1 MGDGY
6 CNSRVVE
13 YSAAGAWQGEF
24 VLPASAGQA
33 LQNPHSLVLEE
44 CGRALYVAE
53 REASRVHR
61 FSLATRALEGKAS
74 CRPQQCPLD
83 RAALASDEPHAPATC
98 PAGLLGSRGRTL
110 LA

>member
-13 YSAAGAWQGEF
+13 YTAAGAWQGEF
-24 VLPASAGQA
+24 VLPASAGQP
-33 LQNPHSLVLEE
+33 LQNPHSVVLEE

-61 FSLATRALEGKAS
+61 FSLDTRALEGKAS
-74 CRPQQCPLD
+74 CKTQ
-83 RAALASDEPHAPATC
+83 
-98 PAGLLGSRGRTL
+98 
-110 LA
+110 

>member
-13 YSAAGAWQGEF
+13 FSAAGAWQGEF

-74 CRPQQCPLD
+74 CGPQ
-83 RAALASDEPHAPATC
+83 R
-98 PAGLLGSRGRTL
+98 
-110 LA
+110 